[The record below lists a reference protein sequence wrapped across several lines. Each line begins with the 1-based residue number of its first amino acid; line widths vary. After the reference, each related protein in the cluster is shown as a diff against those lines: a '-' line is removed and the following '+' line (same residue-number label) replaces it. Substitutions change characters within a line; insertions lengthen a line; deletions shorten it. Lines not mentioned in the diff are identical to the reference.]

1 MGSNTSRPARAAK
14 PGRREAGGA
23 SAADQ
28 TGAAGELDETR
39 DRLEVQRVLDGIR
52 RIVQSLRHSSREA
65 ERRAG
70 LTAAQLFVLGKLGET
85 GCSSLNELAD
95 RTFTHQSTVSTVV
108 SRLVDQRLI
117 ARQAAP
123 EDRRRLT
130 LSLTARGRRVLAAAP
145 DAAQD
150 ALIAAVSALPSAA
163 RRQVGQALGRIAGA
177 LADPRERTRMF
188 FDDQPDDDA
197 GHRAE
202 DRPAHRPEGP
212 EGSHNPAD
220 ARRVD
225 RAPRDS
231 PSRSTSRGAAS
242 PSVSPSAL
250 RAASPPAA
258 AQAAASQGVRRPPS
272 RSTSHRMPRAARRS
286 SQ

>member
-14 PGRREAGGA
+14 PRRHEAGDA
-23 SAADQ
+23 SAVDQ
-28 TGAAGELDETR
+28 TGAAGEAGEVEETR
-39 DRLEVQRVLDGIR
+39 DRLDVQRVLDGIR

-163 RRQVGQALGRIAGA
+163 RRQAGQALGQIASA

-202 DRPAHRPEGP
+202 DRPH
-212 EGSHNPAD
+212 D
-220 ARRVD
+220 AAGARHVD
-225 RAPRDS
+225 RARRDA
-231 PSRSTSRGAAS
+231 PSRSTSR
-242 PSVSPSAL
+242 
-250 RAASPPAA
+250 RA
-258 AQAAASQGVRRPPS
+258 
-272 RSTSHRMPRAARRS
+272 PRASRRS
-286 SQ
+286 SP

>member
-1 MGSNTSRPARAAK
+1 MGSNTSRPARAVK
-14 PGRREAGGA
+14 TRRREAGDA
-23 SAADQ
+23 SAVDQ
-28 TGAAGELDETR
+28 TGAAGEGDEAR
-39 DRLEVQRVLDGIR
+39 ERLEVQRVLDGIR

-108 SRLVDQRLI
+108 SKLVDQRLI

-150 ALIAAVSALPSAA
+150 ALIAVVSALPSAS
-163 RRQVGQALGRIAGA
+163 RRQVGQALGQIAGA

-188 FDDQPDDDA
+188 FDDHPDDDA
-197 GHRAE
+197 GHRA
-202 DRPAHRPEGP
+202 DDGPGHRPGHRP
-212 EGSHNPAD
+212 DGPAD
-220 ARRVD
+220 ARRAE
-225 RAPRDS
+225 RALRES
-231 PSRSTSRGAAS
+231 PSRSTSHAAAAPSVLPSGTRAAAS
-242 PSVSPSAL
+242 Q
-250 RAASPPAA
+250 PATS
-258 AQAAASQGVRRPPS
+258 QTAASQGVPPPPS
-272 RSTSHRMPRAARRS
+272 RSPSRRAPRATRRS
-286 SQ
+286 SP